1 MTNIVGES
9 CKRQEIIRDRQLNNI
24 RKLEKQSL
32 WVKLSL
38 VQVKIKKTVFKRR
51 GDIRWNFYFVFIS
64 NLIILFDS
72 VLEVFLIYEN
82 NIGSTGQQRVE
93 ANTTLVLVCRLV
105 GWERTHSTLKYSL
118 NSQNVNLL
126 PCWNRRGIYSVCLRD
141 FQALWVF
148 SCLAHTRLWVRRRLM
163 DSPWYQQLVST
174 RCFDFVFY
182 LYMMKFLLL
191 ITNDLSKEIKRSKL
205 DQWNEISAKCR
216 LQSIERWWMWRFD
229 DYCFLFLPRRT
240 HGRNNK
246 FVTLPCRA
254 FLIRVWY

>member
-72 VLEVFLIYEN
+72 ELEVFLIYEN
-82 NIGSTGQQRVE
+82 NIGSDVQQRVE

-105 GWERTHSTLKYSL
+105 G
-118 NSQNVNLL
+118 
-126 PCWNRRGIYSVCLRD
+126 
-141 FQALWVF
+141 
-148 SCLAHTRLWVRRRLM
+148 
-163 DSPWYQQLVST
+163 
-174 RCFDFVFY
+174 
-182 LYMMKFLLL
+182 
-191 ITNDLSKEIKRSKL
+191 
-205 DQWNEISAKCR
+205 
-216 LQSIERWWMWRFD
+216 
-229 DYCFLFLPRRT
+229 
-240 HGRNNK
+240 
-246 FVTLPCRA
+246 
-254 FLIRVWY
+254 